1 MNRKINKTF
10 YACSSESMF
19 LRYIKISKKASKIG
33 SFLQCSVH
41 IFLGNDGCFWKL
53 DLRILW
59 NHIMKN
65 FQIKHSQCD
74 NIIFRKT
81 FFFFESSEQLLDLCL
96 TDTMILYFWQVVE
109 FIHKFIIDLLVLQ
122 CLLVRGS
129 NKEQR
134 RGRAISDLT
143 KGETFSSLMTT

>member
-81 FFFFESSEQLLDLCL
+81 FFFWKLWAIVRPLPYWHHDSLL
-96 TDTMILYFWQVVE
+96 WQVVE

-122 CLLVRGS
+122 CLFVRGS